1 MEWLLLKRSLKQGI
15 GYKIL
20 LALRRQAEP
29 ANGTIAVTNSG
40 RVALSIQGKT
50 MDIAMTLERAKA
62 EGWSDEEVVERVKRG
77 ETALYEILLRR
88 YNQRLYRVALAIL
101 RNDAEA
107 EDVMQDAYVR
117 AYRHLDQ
124 FAERAPF
131 SAWLTRIAVHEALA
145 RLRSRDRNEE
155 LDGMDPNGEIYM
167 KTVDTA
173 PDPEQSASRSE
184 LSELLQEAVL
194 GLPEQYRSVVMLL
207 DIEEMST
214 AETAKALELSEENV
228 KVRLHRGHTLMRGW
242 LLERVGTSG
251 AKAFPFLGGRCDRV
265 VRGVFERLAGGNATS
280 LT

>member
-1 MEWLLLKRSLKQGI
+1 
-15 GYKIL
+15 
-20 LALRRQAEP
+20 
-29 ANGTIAVTNSG
+29 
-40 RVALSIQGKT
+40 
-50 MDIAMTLERAKA
+50 MDIAVTLERAKV
-62 EGWSDEEVVERVKRG
+62 EGWSDEEVVERVRRG
-77 ETALYEILLRR
+77 ETALYEILMRR

-101 RNDAEA
+101 RNEAEA

-145 RLRSRDRNEE
+145 RLRSRDRNEQ

-194 GLPEQYRSVVMLL
+194 GLPEQYRTVVMLR
-207 DIEEMST
+207 DVEEMST
-214 AETAKALELSEENV
+214 AETADALELSEENV

-251 AKAFPFLGGRCDRV
+251 AKAFPFLGRRCDRV
-265 VRGVFERLAGGNATS
+265 VRGVFERLERDSPDCKLSSTGLNHQTKQIIAKLENRRASG
-280 LT
+280 LLRR